1 MANRKFF
8 VDIDLGGNKILQV
21 LLEGLAT
28 DPAAKAKGRIYYNTT
43 DNKIKYYNGTAWQA
57 LTDQVELAALA
68 TAMATDVSGIKT
80 RLTTLEENGTH
91 ISAQM
96 SNLHQ
101 KVTVLEMTQGKFT
114 SEFSKIPARID
125 SRVKAGLG
133 CSYDSSDKTIKLK
146 YTDSAGAETVLGNI
160 DASIFVR
167 DSMVKDVALV
177 VNPGQGLDG
186 TTYPAGTYIL
196 FTFNVPNADGEK
208 YIYLNVTSLIDVYTA
223 GNGISVSGKVIAV
236 KVATDST
243 EYITVSSAGLSVKKL
258 YDKVSG
264 WNSARVDEINELKTK
279 ADGALRTY
287 KVSATSGNTKIID
300 LGTIP
305 EAEGKSVHIRDVACF
320 LGKQKVECAV
330 ALGSATDSTATVS
343 WNGTVSTSSPL
354 VIYVFYD
361 LNN

>member
-68 TAMATDVSGIKT
+68 TGMSAEVSGIKT

-96 SNLHQ
+96 SNLSQ
-101 KVTVLEMTQGKFT
+101 KLTVLELKHN
-114 SEFSKIPARID
+114 SEISKIPARID
-125 SRVKAGLG
+125 SRVKAGLS
-133 CSYDSSDKTIKLK
+133 CSYNSSDKTIKLK
-146 YTDSAGAETVLGNI
+146 YTDSTGADTVLGNI

-287 KVSATSGNTKIID
+287 KVSATSGNTKVID

>member
-236 KVATDST
+236 KVAT

-287 KVSATSGNTKIID
+287 KVSATSGNTKVID